1 MISFLKALT
10 ESEIKMGNI
19 LKMVQQQQIQSLTSL
34 GWSDRHISRTIGVDR
49 GTVSKYRKQHQSTPE
64 MPTDPSMQ
72 NPSEVPA
79 GDADQNQPNV
89 PADQEQ
95 HATTPIL
102 KLPSTNSVQLHPYI
116 ETVKS
121 LFDKR
126 LTAQRIYQDL
136 VEQHDYKGGYD
147 SVKRYVRK
155 LRKGKRDYVDHLE
168 HLPGRE
174 AQVDFGKSTCFIK
187 IKEKYRKVWFF
198 KMTLSCSKHAY
209 EELVE
214 RQDIET
220 FIRCHERAF
229 TFFGGV
235 PEIVTIDNV
244 KSGVIKAHLYEPI
257 LNQTYLAFANHWG
270 FAANPCKPYTP
281 EHKGIVERDI
291 SYTKY
296 NALEGKRFESIED
309 GNLCL
314 KNWNKRWA
322 RNRIHGTTKCQ
333 VWKLFCELEAPALH
347 ALAPTPF
354 EYFNAGKR
362 KVDVNGLVEVDARFY
377 GVPPRHIGD
386 QVVVHYN
393 QNFVKIYD
401 DGKHIITHRTLLQ
414 KGKVHQPTSCYP
426 EWKHPDLESQERY
439 YLSKAK
445 AIGES
450 MNSLVNAI
458 LSKNDP
464 LAIRRVRGLFSLEKQ
479 YGNVILNESA
489 EDALRSHVHNFHSI
503 KRGCEH
509 ILQSQSDTTHLS
521 QKNDLIRSLGDYEQI
536 FEERTK

>member
-1 MISFLKALT
+1 
-10 ESEIKMGNI
+10 MGNI
-19 LKMVQQQQIQSLTSL
+19 LKMVQQQQIQSLAAL
-34 GWSDRHISRTIGVDR
+34 GWSDRQISKTIGVDR
-49 GTVSKYRKQHQSTPE
+49 GTVSKYRKQDQNPPE
-64 MPTDPSMQ
+64 VPTDGPDQ
-72 NPSEVPA
+72 NQPEVLSGNA
-79 GDADQNQPNV
+79 EQNQPNV
-89 PADQEQ
+89 PADQDQ
-95 HATTPIL
+95 HSTTPIL
-102 KLPSTNSVQLHPYI
+102 KLPSTNSVQLHPHV
-116 ETVKS
+116 ETVKK

-147 SVKRYVRK
+147 SVKRYIRK

-174 AQVDFGKSTCFIK
+174 AQVDFGKSTCLIK
-187 IKEKYRKVWFF
+187 IIEKYRKVWFF

-244 KSGVIKAHLYEPI
+244 KSGVLKAHLYEPI
-257 LNQTYLAFANHWG
+257 LNQTYLAFATHWG
-270 FAANPCKPYTP
+270 FASNPCQPYTP

-291 SYTKY
+291 SYTKH
-296 NALEGKRFESIED
+296 NALEGRRFESMEE
-309 GNLCL
+309 GNLYL
-314 KNWNKRWA
+314 KSWNKRWA
-322 RNRIHGTTKCQ
+322 RTRIHGTTKCQ

-347 ALAPTPF
+347 SLAPAQF

-362 KVDVNGLVEVDARFY
+362 KVDVNGLVEIDARYY
-377 GVPPRHIGD
+377 GVPPRYIGD

-393 QNFVKIYD
+393 QNFIKIYD
-401 DGKHIITHRTLLQ
+401 DGKHIITHRTLRL
-414 KGKVHQPTSCYP
+414 KGKVCQPNNCYP

-439 YLSKAK
+439 YLRKAK
-445 AIGES
+445 EIGAS
-450 MNSLVNAI
+450 MHSLIYNI
-458 LSKNDP
+458 LSTNDP
-464 LAIRRVRGLFSLEKQ
+464 LAIRRVRGLLFLVKKFEK
-479 YGNVILNESA
+479 VILEEAA
-489 EDALRSHVHNFHSI
+489 EDALRNHNYSFHNVRRICDHLLQAQSHKVPLVQ
-503 KRGCEH
+503 E
-509 ILQSQSDTTHLS
+509 
-521 QKNDLIRSLGDYEQI
+521 NDLIRPLEDYESI